1 MKLKWI
7 SYICVQYRTALHGW
21 LFCITVHASKSSFLG
36 FCQLD
41 VSITAKYLIF
51 NQKVL
56 RFLRKYFITFAKI
69 SWNLCRVSRKSTIL
83 FSRNF
88 AKFKIVSLKFR
99 ILRNFENAVSQPP
112 YLECVAKNKCRIVAK
127 NCLSTPTPPSSP
139 HPLVDNN
146 WNINWKSEAKEAKKS
161 KRKEA
166 KRSEK

>member
-1 MKLKWI
+1 M
-7 SYICVQYRTALHGW
+7 
-21 LFCITVHASKSSFLG
+21 
-36 FCQLD
+36 
-41 VSITAKYLIF
+41 
-51 NQKVL
+51 
-56 RFLRKYFITFAKI
+56 RKYFITFAKI

-139 HPLVDNN
+139 HPLVGNN
-146 WNINWKSEAKEAKKS
+146 WNINWKSEAKKAKKS

-166 KRSEK
+166 KGSETKRKIILLVSQNEAKRKWNGFCFASFRFKAK